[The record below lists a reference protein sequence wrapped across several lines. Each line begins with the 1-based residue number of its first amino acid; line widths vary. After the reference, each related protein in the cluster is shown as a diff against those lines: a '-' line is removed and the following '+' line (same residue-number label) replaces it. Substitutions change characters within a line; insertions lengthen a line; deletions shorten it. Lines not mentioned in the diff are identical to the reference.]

1 MLPTLHGD
9 LITYISNYLK
19 LQDIVNLKQ
28 INKECNNIFDN
39 LYFSQYA
46 SFLYSKQFWEKASNR
61 NPILS
66 NPLKNLQ
73 QELLRIEKFNNSLIK
88 SQQLPWTE
96 QQFFEYWESIEIYF
110 NQKNKLHN

>member
-1 MLPTLHGD
+1 MFNVLYND
-9 LITYISNYLK
+9 LLTYISNYLK

-28 INKECNNIFDN
+28 INKESNNLFDN

-46 SFLYSKQFWEKASNR
+46 AFLYSKEFWKKARNR

-73 QELLRIEKFNNSLIK
+73 QELLRIEKFNNFLIK
-88 SQQLPWTE
+88 RQQLPWTE
-96 QQFFEYWESIEIYF
+96 EQFFEYWESIEIYF
-110 NQKNKLHN
+110 NLKNKLHN